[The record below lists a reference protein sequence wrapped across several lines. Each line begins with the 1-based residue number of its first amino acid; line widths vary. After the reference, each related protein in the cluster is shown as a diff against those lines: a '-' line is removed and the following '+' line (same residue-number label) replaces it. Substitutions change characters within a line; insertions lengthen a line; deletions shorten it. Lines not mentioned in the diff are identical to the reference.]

1 VISELEEG
9 VSAFASPH
17 DLETMFELTY
27 LALTAPRE
35 DPQAFAS
42 YRERSKKFLQN
53 RLLQPQAV
61 FQDELARVLSQNHPR
76 RQPATPETLD
86 AVDLGAA
93 SRFFRARFADVT
105 GMTFVIVGS
114 VDEKTLRPL
123 VERWLGGLPAAGVR
137 SSYRDVGVETPQGQ
151 KTVVVKKG
159 LEPKAVVSRIFHG
172 EATFSRE
179 ATHDARSLADAL
191 RIELRE
197 VLREDDAGVYGVSV
211 SATLADRPRQRR
223 TTSISFGCDP
233 KRVDALLAELDRVLE
248 RFRRQGPRPETVAKV
263 REAQRREREVSL
275 RENDFWS
282 GALANYLTRGWDPLL
297 ILRYDELL
305 ARVTVERIRDTAKTM
320 LDPSRSVLAEL
331 LPEG

>member
-1 VISELEEG
+1 MTMIQHPEVALAAAAI
-9 VSAFASPH
+9 AAYDD
-17 DLETMFELTY
+17 DL
-27 LALTAPRE
+27 
-35 DPQAFAS
+35 
-42 YRERSKKFLQN
+42 
-53 RLLQPQAV
+53 AV
-61 FQDELARVLSQNHPR
+61 E
-76 RQPATPETLD
+76 
-86 AVDLGAA
+86 
-93 SRFFRARFADVT
+93 RARFFITAARGRPEVADQVARKIELELLGQVCT
-105 GMTFVIVGS
+105 IGVYRLGPRRYRLEIAG
-114 VDEKTLRPL
+114 
-123 VERWLGGLPAAGVR
+123 RW
-137 SSYRDVGVETPQGQ
+137 SDVGVETPQGQ

-248 RFRRQGPRPETVAKV
+248 RFRRQGPRPETVAKA